1 MLVLEAIR
9 VEVLDWPRPKAD
21 EKQRNR
27 RARGRK
33 WRRGAEEQEVDV
45 LNYVDCE
52 GRAALFSI
60 CED

>member
-1 MLVLEAIR
+1 MKP
-9 VEVLDWPRPKAD
+9 DRPKAD
-21 EKQRNR
+21 ENQRST
-27 RARGRK
+27 RAWGRK
-33 WRRGAEEQEVDV
+33 CVGRGAEEQEVDV

>member
-1 MLVLEAIR
+1 MMGNRGIEEPE
-9 VEVLDWPRPKAD
+9 VEKV
-21 EKQRNR
+21 
-27 RARGRK
+27 
-33 WRRGAEEQEVDV
+33 RGAERQEVDV

>member
-1 MLVLEAIR
+1 MEA
-9 VEVLDWPRPKAD
+9 VDWPRPKAD

-27 RARGRK
+27 RARGRRR
-33 WRRGAEEQEVDV
+33 RRGAEEQEVDV